1 MKKKT
6 ISILMAALLTM
17 TATLT
22 GCGNTDNSENNVS
35 DETQK
40 EQTTTEE
47 PAAPAYELLDSLNKK
62 EGDEL
67 TIPRSNYVSYPV
79 EDTGET
85 LTVWMEYWA
94 SDAAASANE
103 TLWAR

>member
-22 GCGNTDNSENNVS
+22 GCGNTDNSENSVS

-40 EQTTTEE
+40 NRQQ
-47 PAAPAYELLDSLNKK
+47 
-62 EGDEL
+62 
-67 TIPRSNYVSYPV
+67 PRSLQHLPMNCWI
-79 EDTGET
+79 
-85 LTVWMEYWA
+85 L
-94 SDAAASANE
+94 
-103 TLWAR
+103 

>member
-22 GCGNTDNSENNVS
+22 GCGNTDNSENSVS

-62 EGDEL
+62 KAMSLPFPEVIMSP
-67 TIPRSNYVSYPV
+67 IP
-79 EDTGET
+79 
-85 LTVWMEYWA
+85 
-94 SDAAASANE
+94 
-103 TLWAR
+103 